1 MAVLPESLRLDVA
14 GRDPTR
20 WLDILR
26 HDIIPV
32 ASTFLVFVA
41 LLVAYH
47 RARKAGHRTSPRP
60 REGARAAD
68 PGWPQLLH
76 YLAGTI
82 IGGYVFFLAIVVVFY
97 FVLGGEQ
104 VSLITD
110 ALLGG
115 SALAFLIAGPAF
127 ILFSWLAERWGR
139 GRHRHPGV
147 SPHR

>member
-1 MAVLPESLRLDVA
+1 LRLDVA
-14 GRDPTR
+14 GRDPTG

-32 ASTFLVFVA
+32 ASAFLVFVA

-47 RARKAGHRTSPRP
+47 RARKAGRGTSPRL
-60 REGARAAD
+60 RRGRRVAD
-68 PGWPQLLH
+68 PGWPHLIR
-76 YLAGTI
+76 YLAGTMA
-82 IGGYVFFLAIVVVFY
+82 GGYLFFLAIVVVFY

-115 SALAFLIAGPAF
+115 SALAFLIVGPAF
-127 ILFSWLAERWGR
+127 LLFSWLAERWGR
-139 GRHRHPGV
+139 DEHRNLRV
-147 SPHR
+147 SPPR